1 MSTSWFFPLTSSGA
15 WLNFGFHGTYGCFL
29 KAFQRAA
36 PRSQEEEATMATV
49 LKPAPQP
56 VPRIAPREDLNPYR
70 IAQIQFDLAAEYL
83 KLDPGVRQILRS
95 PKRVLEV
102 SVPTKMDNGQ
112 IKVFTGYRVQHNL
125 ARGPAKGGIR
135 YHPNVTLDEVKAL
148 AIWMTWKT
156 ATVNLPFGG
165 GKGGVICDPKR
176 MSKPEL
182 ERMTRRYASEIM
194 PLIGPEQDIPAP
206 DVYTD
211 AQTMAW
217 IMDTYSMAKGY
228 SSPGVVTGK
237 PISIGGSEGRKEAT
251 ARGVL
256 AVVEEACKV
265 KKMSLRGASV
275 AIQGFG
281 NAGSLVARLFA
292 EKKARI
298 IAISDSRGGV
308 TNSRGIDPLKA
319 MRYKDRSG
327 TVVGMPGTTRISNDD
342 LLTIKCDILIPA
354 ALENV
359 ITLNNVEQIK
369 AKIVAEA
376 ANGPT
381 TPHADEV
388 LARKGITLL
397 PDILT
402 NAGGVTVSYFE
413 WVQDLQSFFWS
424 EAEVNAKLESVMRR
438 AFLEVHEMSRKH
450 RAHMRTGAYVLAVG
464 RVSDATLA
472 RGLFP

>member
-1 MSTSWFFPLTSSGA
+1 M
-15 WLNFGFHGTYGCFL
+15 GTV
-29 KAFQRAA
+29 
-36 PRSQEEEATMATV
+36 P
-49 LKPAPQP
+49 KPIPQP
-56 VPRIAPREDLNPYR
+56 IPRIAPREDLNPYR

-112 IKVFTGYRVQHNL
+112 IRVFSGYRVQHNV

-148 AIWMTWKT
+148 ATWMTWKT
-156 ATVNLPFGG
+156 ATVNIPFGG

-182 ERMTRRYASEIM
+182 ERMTRRYASEIL

-217 IMDTYSMAKGY
+217 IMDTYSMTKGY
-228 SSPGVVTGK
+228 STLGVVTGK
-237 PISIGGSEGRKEAT
+237 PVSIGGSEGRKEAT

-256 AVVEEACKV
+256 VVVEEACKL
-265 KKMSLRGASV
+265 KKIPLRGASV

-281 NAGSLVARLFA
+281 NAGSMIARLFA
-292 EKKARI
+292 EKKARVV
-298 IAISDSRGGV
+298 AVSDSRGGV
-308 TNSRGIDPLKA
+308 TNPRGIDPLKA
-319 MRYKDRSG
+319 MRYKERAG
-327 TVVGMPGTTRISNDD
+327 TVVGMPGTSRISNDD
-342 LLTIKCDILIPA
+342 LLTMKCDILIPA

-359 ITLNNVEQIK
+359 ITLNNVEQLK
-369 AKIVAEA
+369 TKIVAEA

-388 LARKGITLL
+388 LARRGIALL

-424 EAEVNAKLESVMRR
+424 ESEVNAKLESVMRR

-450 RAHMRTGAYVLAVG
+450 RTHMRTGAYVLAVG

>member
-1 MSTSWFFPLTSSGA
+1 
-15 WLNFGFHGTYGCFL
+15 
-29 KAFQRAA
+29 
-36 PRSQEEEATMATV
+36 MATA
-49 LKPAPQP
+49 KPVPQP
-56 VPRIAPREDLNPYR
+56 IPRIAPREDLNPLR
-70 IAQIQFDLAAEYL
+70 IAQIQFDMAAEYL
-83 KLDPGVRQILRS
+83 KLDPGLRQILRS

-112 IKVFTGYRVQHNL
+112 VKVFTGYRVQHNVS
-125 ARGPAKGGIR
+125 RGPSKGGIR

-148 AIWMTWKT
+148 AMWMTWKT
-156 ATVNLPFGG
+156 ATVNIPYGG
-165 GKGGVICDPKR
+165 AKGGVICDPKR

-182 ERMTRRYASEIM
+182 ERMTRRYASEILPM
-194 PLIGPEQDIPAP
+194 IGPEQDIPAP

-217 IMDTYSMAKGY
+217 IMDTYSMTKGY
-228 SSPGVVTGK
+228 SALGVVTGK
-237 PISIGGSEGRKEAT
+237 PLSIGGSEGRKEAT

-256 AVVEEACKV
+256 VTVEEACKV
-265 KKMSLRGASV
+265 KKIPLRGASV

-281 NAGSLVARLFA
+281 NAGSLVAKLFA
-292 EKKARI
+292 EKKARVV
-298 IAISDSRGGV
+298 AISDSRGGV
-308 TNSRGIDPLKA
+308 FNSRGIDPLKA
-319 MRYKDRSG
+319 MRYKDRAG
-327 TVVGMPGTTRISNDD
+327 TVVGMPGTSRISNDD
-342 LLTIKCDILIPA
+342 LLTLKCDILVPA

-388 LARKGITLL
+388 LARRGIMLI
-397 PDILT
+397 PDILA

-413 WVQDLQSFFWS
+413 WVQDLQSFFWPI
-424 EAEVNAKLESVMRR
+424 AEVNAKLESVMRR
-438 AFLEVHEMSRKH
+438 AFLEVFESMRKH
-450 RAHMRTGAYVLAVG
+450 RTQMRTGAYVLAVG
-464 RVSDATLA
+464 RVADATLV

>member
-1 MSTSWFFPLTSSGA
+1 
-15 WLNFGFHGTYGCFL
+15 
-29 KAFQRAA
+29 
-36 PRSQEEEATMATV
+36 MAIV
-49 LKPAPQP
+49 SKPVSAQP
-56 VPRIAPREDLNPYR
+56 IPRIAPREDLNPYR
-70 IAQIQFDLAAEYL
+70 ISQIQFDIAAEYL
-83 KLDPGVRQILRS
+83 KLDQGLRKILRT

-102 SVPTKMDNGQ
+102 SIPTKLDNGQ
-112 IKVFTGYRVQHNL
+112 VKVFTGYRVQHNV

-135 YHPNVTLDEVKAL
+135 YHPAVTLDEVKAL
-148 AIWMTWKT
+148 AAWMTWKT
-156 ATVNLPFGG
+156 AAVNIPFGG

-182 ERMTRRYASEIM
+182 ERMTRRYTSEIL

-217 IMDTYSMAKGY
+217 IMDTYSMTVGY
-228 SSPGVVTGK
+228 SALGVVTGK
-237 PISIGGSEGRKEAT
+237 PVSLGGSLGRAEAT
-251 ARGVL
+251 ARGCL
-256 AVVEEACKV
+256 MVVEEPCKV
-265 KKMSLRGASV
+265 KKIPLRGATV

-281 NAGSLVARLFA
+281 NAGSVAARLFA
-292 EKKARI
+292 EKKARVV
-298 IAISDSRGGV
+298 AISDSRGGV
-308 TNSRGIDPLKA
+308 FNSRGIDPIKA
-319 MRYKDRSG
+319 LRYKERSG
-327 TVVGMPGTTRISNDD
+327 TVVGMPGTSRISNDD
-342 LLTIKCDILIPA
+342 LLTMKCDILIPA

-359 ITLNNVEQIK
+359 ITLNNADQIK

-388 LARKGITLL
+388 LARKGIMLL

-424 EAEVNAKLESVMRR
+424 EAEVNAKLETVMRR
-438 AFLEVHEMSRKH
+438 AFQEVHESSRKH
-450 RAHMRTGAYVLAVG
+450 RTHMRTGAYCLALG
-464 RVSDATLA
+464 RVS
-472 RGLFP
+472 